1 MLQFNR
7 SCCEKGGD
15 WKCTSMHAP
24 SCHPAATHG
33 SLMGR
38 EVFQD
43 KWYNLNS
50 SCSGGGNGGAGDL
63 NGRHPG
69 RLQRVLG
76 SHGFPPSQ
84 NHYPQFFCHQW
95 IRSLL
100 AVCHQSVQAPL
111 FPIEASGKG
120 ATGSQISPGIIEKN
134 DQTYLN
140 QFWAPCTRDS
150 SSHPFL
156 SPSWSAGRSQNIMFV
171 NFSQVWSLLR
181 LPGWTPCGHKLR
193 GSLWHN
199 HLRLRPQ
206 PVLALRLPGQ
216 VP

>member
-1 MLQFNR
+1 MENGNALCFFVSAQ
-7 SCCEKGGD
+7 
-15 WKCTSMHAP
+15 CTLMHAP
-24 SCHPAATHG
+24 MGPCCETYG

-84 NHYPQFFCHQW
+84 NPYPQFFCHQW

-156 SPSWSAGRSQNIMFV
+156 SPSWSAGRSKKII
-171 NFSQVWSLLR
+171 LL
-181 LPGWTPCGHKLR
+181 
-193 GSLWHN
+193 
-199 HLRLRPQ
+199 
-206 PVLALRLPGQ
+206 
-216 VP
+216 

>member
-1 MLQFNR
+1 MIMLQFNR

-76 SHGFPPSQ
+76 SHGFPSSQ
-84 NHYPQFFCHQW
+84 THYPQFFVTNGMDRCLQFVIKVFRHP
-95 IRSLL
+95 
-100 AVCHQSVQAPL
+100 C
-111 FPIEASGKG
+111 
-120 ATGSQISPGIIEKN
+120 SQ
-134 DQTYLN
+134 
-140 QFWAPCTRDS
+140 
-150 SSHPFL
+150 
-156 SPSWSAGRSQNIMFV
+156 
-171 NFSQVWSLLR
+171 
-181 LPGWTPCGHKLR
+181 
-193 GSLWHN
+193 
-199 HLRLRPQ
+199 LRPQ
-206 PVLALRLPGQ
+206 GKVPRAPKSAQ
-216 VP
+216 VSLKRMT